1 MFSELHLEFSI
12 CSTQIQLELRC
23 ASHTHILCSRC
34 HSSTV
39 YTNTKSLVSFL
50 IEDHRVVEIKKKTK
64 KEITHFDAIYTHFSK
79 FTSS

>member
-12 CSTQIQLELRC
+12 CALKFNLELRC

-39 YTNTKSLVSFL
+39 YTNTEKLSPFL
-50 IEDHRVVEIKKKTK
+50 IEDHIELLK
-64 KEITHFDAIYTHFSK
+64 
-79 FTSS
+79 